1 MQVTP
6 RRNHRR
12 KERPLR
18 RASPGGN
25 MGNDKLDLNTIT
37 LVDHTAMDEDNWQ
50 DYSITVDASTV
61 GPFDISDVITLSD
74 DYKFDFS
81 NIDLNM
87 NTQNMDGKLSLS
99 GEDADI
105 VINGK
110 SLNSVIADI
119 EKRLNILQVNP
130 ELEAQWQE
138 LRELGD
144 QYRELESKLLE
155 KNKVWE
161 KIAGSE
167 DQ

>member
-1 MQVTP
+1 MTK
-6 RRNHRR
+6 N
-12 KERPLR
+12 
-18 RASPGGN
+18 
-25 MGNDKLDLNTIT
+25 KLDLNTIT
-37 LVDHTAMDEDNWQ
+37 LIDHTAMDEDNWQ
-50 DYSITVDASTV
+50 DYSITLDASAIDS
-61 GPFDISDVITLSD
+61 FDVDDVVTISD

-99 GEDADI
+99 GENADI
-105 VINGK
+105 IINGK

-130 ELEAQWQE
+130 ELESQWQE
-138 LRELGD
+138 LKELGD
-144 QYRELESKLLE
+144 QYRELEAKLLE

>member
-1 MQVTP
+1 M
-6 RRNHRR
+6 
-12 KERPLR
+12 
-18 RASPGGN
+18 S
-25 MGNDKLDLNTIT
+25 NDKLDLNTIT
-37 LVDHTAMDEDNWQ
+37 LIDHTAMDEDNWQ
-50 DYSITVDASTV
+50 DYSITVNASAV
-61 GPFDISDVITLSD
+61 DSFDVNDVITISD

-105 VINGK
+105 IINGK
-110 SLNSVIADI
+110 SLNTVIADI

-144 QYRELESKLLE
+144 QYRELETRLLE
-155 KNKVWE
+155 KKQVWDKLNGAE
-161 KIAGSE
+161 G
-167 DQ
+167 D

>member
-1 MQVTP
+1 
-6 RRNHRR
+6 
-12 KERPLR
+12 
-18 RASPGGN
+18 

-61 GPFDISDVITLSD
+61 KPFDISDVITLSD

>member
-1 MQVTP
+1 M
-6 RRNHRR
+6 N
-12 KERPLR
+12 
-18 RASPGGN
+18 N
-25 MGNDKLDLNTIT
+25 KLDLSQIT
-37 LVDHTAMDEDNWQ
+37 LIDHTAMDEDNWE
-50 DYSITVDASTV
+50 DYSITVDASTIE
-61 GPFDISDVITLSD
+61 PFSLDSVITTGD
-74 DYKFDFS
+74 NFTFDFDNLDLTMNS
-81 NIDLNM
+81 NN
-87 NTQNMDGKLSLS
+87 NMDGKLTLS
-99 GEDADI
+99 GEGADI

-110 SLNSVIADI
+110 SLANTI
-119 EKRLNILQVNP
+119 ENIEQRLNILKVNP

>member
-61 GPFDISDVITLSD
+61 KPFDISDVITLSD

>member
-1 MQVTP
+1 
-6 RRNHRR
+6 
-12 KERPLR
+12 
-18 RASPGGN
+18 

>member
-1 MQVTP
+1 
-6 RRNHRR
+6 
-12 KERPLR
+12 
-18 RASPGGN
+18 

-61 GPFDISDVITLSD
+61 EPFNINDVITISD

-87 NTQNMDGKLSLS
+87 NTQNMEGKLSLS

-144 QYRELESKLLE
+144 QYRALETQLLE
-155 KNKVWE
+155 KKQVWDKLNGAE
-161 KIAGSE
+161 G
-167 DQ
+167 D

>member
-1 MQVTP
+1 MS
-6 RRNHRR
+6 N
-12 KERPLR
+12 
-18 RASPGGN
+18 N
-25 MGNDKLDLNTIT
+25 NLDPNTIT

-50 DYSITVDASTV
+50 DYSITLDSTSMIDSFNVD
-61 GPFDISDVITLSD
+61 DVITISD

-87 NTQNMDGKLSLS
+87 NTQNMDGRLSLS

-110 SLNSVIADI
+110 SLNSAIADI

-138 LRELGD
+138 LKELGD
-144 QYRELESKLLE
+144 QYRELEAKLLE

>member
-1 MQVTP
+1 
-6 RRNHRR
+6 
-12 KERPLR
+12 
-18 RASPGGN
+18 
-25 MGNDKLDLNTIT
+25 
-37 LVDHTAMDEDNWQ
+37 
-50 DYSITVDASTV
+50 
-61 GPFDISDVITLSD
+61 
-74 DYKFDFS
+74 
-81 NIDLNM
+81 M

-130 ELEAQWQE
+130 ELESQWQE
-138 LRELGD
+138 LKELGD

>member
-1 MQVTP
+1 M
-6 RRNHRR
+6 
-12 KERPLR
+12 
-18 RASPGGN
+18 S
-25 MGNDKLDLNTIT
+25 NDKLDLNTIT
-37 LVDHTAMDEDNWQ
+37 LIDHTAMDEDNWE
-50 DYSITVDASTV
+50 DYSITLDASTIE
-61 GPFDISDVITLSD
+61 PFSLDSVMTTGDNFT
-74 DYKFDFS
+74 FDFDNLDLTMNS
-81 NIDLNM
+81 NN
-87 NTQNMDGKLSLS
+87 NMDGRLSLS

-110 SLNSVIADI
+110 SLNSAIADI

-138 LRELGD
+138 LKELGD
-144 QYRELESKLLE
+144 QYRELEAKLLE